1 MLRRTVGDEEIGQ
14 TLEHVVGSEP
24 SGNNDRQAAARELVE
39 HDQHAE
45 GAAVPCAVLD
55 EVAGPDVVRTLRSE
69 TDARSIIEPQTAPFG
84 LFAWYFQPFPAPDAI
99 DAFDVDPPA
108 FGNQHLADAPIAVAA
123 VPGCQP
129 HNGSRQSRFVVRRLQ
144 MSPLRR
150 TWLSDDRTRATLR
163 DIQLRT
169 HVLDARPLP
178 GRA

>member
-1 MLRRTVGDEEIGQ
+1 MRKSATVLCPI
-14 TLEHVVGSEP
+14 
-24 SGNNDRQAAARELVE
+24 
-39 HDQHAE
+39 
-45 GAAVPCAVLD
+45 LD
-55 EVAGPDVVRTLRSE
+55 EVVRPDVVRTLRSE

-84 LFAWYFQPFPAPDAI
+84 LFAWYFQPFPPPDAI

-144 MSPLRR
+144 MSPMRP

-163 DIQLRT
+163 DIQPRT

>member
-1 MLRRTVGDEEIGQ
+1 MLRRTVSDEELGQ
-14 TLEHVVGSEP
+14 TVEHVVGSET
-24 SGNNDRQAAARELVE
+24 SRNADSQAPPRELVE
-39 HDQHAE
+39 HDEHAE
-45 GAAVPCAVLD
+45 RATVLCPILD
-55 EVAGPDVVRTLRSE
+55 EVIGPDVVWPLGSQ
-69 TDARSIIEPQTAPFG
+69 TDARPIVEPQAATLR
-84 LFAWYFQPFPAPDAI
+84 LFHWHFQPFPPPDPI
-99 DAFDVDPPA
+99 DALNVDPPA

-123 VPGCQP
+123 VPRCQP
-129 HNGSRQSRFVVRRLQ
+129 HNVSRQSRFVVRRLQ

>member
-123 VPGCQP
+123 VRVA
-129 HNGSRQSRFVVRRLQ
+129 SRTMAAVKAASSSGVF
-144 MSPLRR
+144 
-150 TWLSDDRTRATLR
+150 
-163 DIQLRT
+163 
-169 HVLDARPLP
+169 
-178 GRA
+178 